1 MAERRPGSKRGSS
14 GLTVRARLTL
24 IAAGVVAA
32 ALAIGGPLWAWGVE
46 FRMLE
51 DLRERDR
58 LRVVIEGL
66 IHSRDTFGRM
76 GPGPPGPGS
85 GPGPKIKYGRRPRG
99 DPFQSSDVLVLEPGR
114 EPVFAGRTEESPEDL
129 LAWLK
134 SIREEGTLDSAADE
148 VGSLFAEVVRARR
161 ECRPGLRGGRRGS
174 GEAARFPPDGSP
186 DSAREA
192 CWQRLE
198 DARDRAVE
206 HAAQIP
212 WPQIVAADGERGRSL
227 RTAILVNFPAE
238 DQPRA
243 IAIQSSLASVDATL
257 QALRRSFIYGGP
269 LLVALVGMV
278 AWLLV
283 GRSLRV
289 VGEMNRE
296 IEGIA
301 FGALDRRLRSPTTR
315 DEVSSL
321 VDTLNRMLDRIDE
334 GARRQREFIGD
345 ASHELRTPIAT
356 IRTQLEVALSHPDKV
371 DWIKLAGEANEE
383 VLRMQQLVD
392 DLLRIARLDD
402 ATEER
407 LKSSQEVDLDDI
419 VRQESAALHGA
430 RVGLSGVSPVRV
442 RGAEQDLRRIVR
454 NLLENA
460 ERYGGG
466 RVEVS
471 LCQIGDQARLEI
483 EDDGPGI
490 PVKDR
495 DRVFERF
502 TRMEESRS
510 RSRGGAG
517 LGLSLARGLA
527 EAHGGR
533 IEIESARIGG
543 ARVIV
548 TLPLGH

>member
-1 MAERRPGSKRGSS
+1 MPERRPGSESGSS

-46 FRMLE
+46 YRMLE

-66 IHSRDTFGRM
+66 IHSRDAFGRM
-76 GPGPPGPGS
+76 GAEPGGRGR
-85 GPGPKIKYGRRPRG
+85 YGRRPRG
-99 DPFQSSDVLVLEPGR
+99 DPFQASDVLVLQHGR
-114 EPVFAGRTEESPEDL
+114 EPEFTGRAEEPPEDM
-129 LAWLK
+129 LAWLT
-134 SIREEGTLDSAADE
+134 SISEEATLDSAANE
-148 VGSLFAEVVRARR
+148 VGGLFAEVVRMRR
-161 ECRPGLRGGRRGS
+161 ECGPGPPGSRRGLGAS
-174 GEAARFPPDGSP
+174 PRFLPDTSP
-186 DSAREA
+186 DPSREA
-192 CWQRLE
+192 CWEGLE
-198 DARDRAVE
+198 DARDRAVK
-206 HAAQIP
+206 HAAQMP
-212 WPQIVAADGERGRSL
+212 WPQIVATGADQSRSL
-227 RTAILVNFPAE
+227 RTAILVHLPEE
-238 DQPRA
+238 DHPHV
-243 IAIQSSLASVDATL
+243 IATQSSLASVDATL
-257 QALRRSFIYGGP
+257 QALWRSFLFGGP
-269 LLVALVGMV
+269 LLVALVGVV
-278 AWLLV
+278 AWFLV

-289 VGEMNRE
+289 VGEINRE

-315 DEVSSL
+315 DEVANL

-356 IRTQLEVALSHPDKV
+356 IRTQLEVALSHPEKV
-371 DWIKLAGEANEE
+371 DWIKLAGDANAE
-383 VLRMQQLVD
+383 VLRMQRLVE

-402 ATEER
+402 SPKER
-407 LKSSQEVDLDDI
+407 LKRGQEVDLDDI
-419 VRQESAALHGA
+419 VREESAALHEA
-430 RVGLSGVSPVRV
+430 KVGLSGVSPVRV

-460 ERYGGG
+460 ERYGRG

-471 LCQIGDQARLEI
+471 LCQTGDQARLEI

-510 RSRGGAG
+510 RSGGGAG
-517 LGLSLARGLA
+517 LGLSLTRGLV
-527 EAHGGR
+527 EAHGGKV
-533 IEIESARIGG
+533 EIGSARIGG
-543 ARVIV
+543 ARVVV
-548 TLPLGH
+548 TLPCGS